1 MDPRCAVPVLSTL
14 HSRPIDRLAVEHDD
28 DRNYQAM
35 RRAAIFTALPKSERS
50 PEVVR
55 VVRFGNLDRLP
66 GRVGCV
72 LDLWQYVLIIR
83 ALRPAGSLSRPKAA
97 FVTRLQP
104 FR

>member
-35 RRAAIFTALPKSERS
+35 RRAAIFTALPKNERS

-83 ALRPAGSLSRPKAA
+83 VYQEADYRTWRDQFPD
-97 FVTRLQP
+97 
-104 FR
+104 

>member
-1 MDPRCAVPVLSTL
+1 
-14 HSRPIDRLAVEHDD
+14 
-28 DRNYQAM
+28 M
-35 RRAAIFTALPKSERS
+35 RRAAIFTALPKNARS

-83 ALRPAGSLSRPKAA
+83 VYQEADYRTWRDQFPD
-97 FVTRLQP
+97 
-104 FR
+104 

>member
-1 MDPRCAVPVLSTL
+1 
-14 HSRPIDRLAVEHDD
+14 
-28 DRNYQAM
+28 M
-35 RRAAIFTALPKSERS
+35 RRAAIFTALPKNERS

-83 ALRPAGSLSRPKAA
+83 VP
-97 FVTRLQP
+97 
-104 FR
+104 